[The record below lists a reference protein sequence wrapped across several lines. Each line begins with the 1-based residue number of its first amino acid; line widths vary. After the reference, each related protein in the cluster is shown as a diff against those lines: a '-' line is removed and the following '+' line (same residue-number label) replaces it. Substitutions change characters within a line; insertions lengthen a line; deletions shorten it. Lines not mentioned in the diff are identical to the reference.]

1 MRLSL
6 CRLASAVL
14 SLTFVGDALPGASAQ
29 AASRTTPP
37 SGCLSVGSGRQYS
50 TITEAITALGSG
62 TSAACI
68 FIYPGTYNVAD
79 GVSIKY
85 KGPLTLYGSTSDTS
99 KQSANQVTFTRNKGS
114 ADAGSLDASATFNI
128 VSSNFRAYNINF
140 RNTYGTQGQ
149 AVAVAANGDKQAYYA
164 CGFYGYQ
171 DTLYAK
177 SGRQYYSNC
186 YIEGAVDF
194 IFGAAAAWFGECTV
208 ASNGGGYI
216 TANSRSTTADTTWY
230 AFDHSTIRAAA
241 GISLAGK
248 VFLGRPW
255 RVLARV
261 IFQNSEL
268 TDVVHPEGWTTMAA
282 GATPEFREFQ
292 NTGAG
297 SNTSQRKWLT
307 FPTTAGVTKTQL
319 WGSDW
324 KTWIDTAW

>member
-1 MRLSL
+1 MLSK
-6 CRLASAVL
+6 RA
-14 SLTFVGDALPGASAQ
+14 G
-29 AASRTTPP
+29 RTSPP
-37 SGCLSVGSGRQYS
+37 SGCSTVGSGRQYS
-50 TITEAITALGSG
+50 TITQAIDALGSA

-68 FIYPGTYNVAD
+68 FIYPGTYTVAD
-79 GVSIKY
+79 GVSIRY
-85 KGPLTLYGSTSDTS
+85 KGPLTLYGATPDIS

-114 ADAGSLDASATFNI
+114 YDAGSLDASSTFNI

-149 AVAVAANGDKQAYYA
+149 AVAVTANGDKQGYYA

-186 YIEGAVDF
+186 YVEGAVDF
-194 IFGAAAAWFGECTV
+194 IFGFAAAWFGECTV
-208 ASNGGGYI
+208 ASNGAGYI
-216 TANSRSTTADTTWY
+216 TASSRGTTADDVWY
-230 AFDHSTIRAAA
+230 VFDHSTIRAAT
-241 GISLAGK
+241 GYDLAGK

-261 IFQNSEL
+261 IYQNSVL
-268 TDVVHPEGWTTMAA
+268 TDVVHPEGWTTMAE

-297 SNTSQRKWLT
+297 SNTAQRKWLT
-307 FPTTAGVTKTQL
+307 SPTTAGVSKSQL

-324 KTWIDTAW
+324 GTWIDTTW